1 MRINLLALIG
11 STALAAGTQALA
23 ETCTIEITGPH
34 GQWKFVHVYDVATG
48 KMVLGHAIR
57 SGHSREVTVSGHQVR
72 VDWKLAGDAHY
83 HAGAATECK
92 AGHTI
97 KV

>member
-1 MRINLLALIG
+1 
-11 STALAAGTQALA
+11 
-23 ETCTIEITGPH
+23 
-34 GQWKFVHVYDVATG
+34 
-48 KMVLGHAIR
+48 MVLGHAIR

-83 HAGAATECK
+83 HAGAATACK